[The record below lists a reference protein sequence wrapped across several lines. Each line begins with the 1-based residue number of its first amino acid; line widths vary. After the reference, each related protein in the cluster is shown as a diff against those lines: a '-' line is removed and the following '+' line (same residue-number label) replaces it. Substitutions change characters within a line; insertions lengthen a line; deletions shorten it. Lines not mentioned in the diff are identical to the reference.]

1 MRLFVAL
8 DLPDELRSACA
19 RQAEALRDPFQQR
32 DIDVRWS
39 TPDTY
44 HLTIRFIG
52 EASDTESDVYRE
64 ALASVDAS
72 AAHIEPF
79 GLGVLPSRLSP
90 RVVMC
95 GSEQTRSLSALYAEV
110 SEVLEDAGLDEA
122 DNAFRPHVT
131 IGRIRDAETE
141 AVHHALREAPSV
153 HLPAVT
159 VRGLTLYRSL
169 RGPDGARHEVVET
182 FPLATN

>member
-1 MRLFVAL
+1 
-8 DLPDELRSACA
+8 
-19 RQAEALRDPFQQR
+19 
-32 DIDVRWS
+32 VRWS

-52 EASDTESDVYRE
+52 ESSETEADAYRD
-64 ALASVDAS
+64 ALTSVDAA

-110 SEVLEDAGLDEA
+110 SEALEDAGLDEA

-131 IGRIRDAETE
+131 IGRIRDADPE
-141 AVHHALREAPSV
+141 AVHHALREASSV

-159 VRGLTLYRSL
+159 VRSLTLYRSR

-182 FPLATN
+182 VPLASS